1 MINTIPLKAS
11 LTDDCERISDYSS
24 PISPTP
30 SRVIVLMIIF
40 NKGAA
45 VEGGHLHEITTSR

>member
-1 MINTIPLKAS
+1 MTIPLKAS
-11 LTDDCERISDYSS
+11 LTDDCERISEYAS
-24 PISPTP
+24 PIPPTP